1 MFIIHLPTRKRN
13 RQLEQVGLDEEPRL
27 AAAGTAD
34 DQDIFVPG
42 VLGLLGAARH
52 GDPLRLGEK
61 DILGKVRVHIGGDV
75 GRGAP

>member
-1 MFIIHLPTRKRN
+1 MA
-13 RQLEQVGLDEEPRL
+13 LEQVGLDEKPRL
-27 AAAGTAD
+27 AGAGTAD

-42 VLGLLGAARH
+42 ILGFLRAARH

-61 DILGKVRVHIGGDV
+61 DILGKVLVHVGGDV